1 MTVNLPTTL
10 PPPSLYPKLLPH
22 LISQLSHSPPSSS
35 TLPALR
41 SILHIIAYITLSS
54 PSSGNIPQAKSTI
67 PLQHLSELST
77 SHPGLIKASLL
88 LDAIIAYPLYLTTIN
103 EVLTNAFDSNGDL
116 VEVFRIDI
124 IPSLIN
130 RLNLGNTNNNGNK
143 CVDDISK
150 STKILLSIIRSHD
163 ELLALV
169 LEDSENLI
177 KSLSKAYSTI
187 STTTNSN
194 ERSAT
199 RVRVKS
205 DILMI
210 CKELL
215 DSVPSGHDTVEE
227 TMIAFMGELT
237 ERKAQ
242 GEVMGDGSKLRDDWE
257 ALFERDEE
265 GLSKEVKEVLVK
277 ERDERAKED
286 RRVQHL
292 LQLFPTLPPHLLL
305 SALSHPSISSLPEGS
320 RATPS
325 EQASPIV
332 EIIFNKGEGLPDDLK
347 ELKLA
352 IQSLSQD
359 DNIPETSTL
368 DVNGNDTNQSGQKG
382 KVERRNIFDDEK
394 LDLSK
399 LKLKDDDSS
408 LPTLSNT
415 IPDTLRASIMRLVE
429 NQAVEEEER
438 RQALKDANLLDDEDD
453 YEEDGDG
460 VISRIKIT
468 GGEDEEDELSEEDGV
483 KISREPSGTTTPS
496 SGPSDRQRLDILR
509 TAYINNQR
517 VFERDGATRRSSER
531 KKLREMTGWDDG
543 QIEGWR
549 IMLERDPHK
558 DDILS
563 AHTERMSRN
572 RQNSPPRNNP
582 QQGSSRGG
590 HPNGGGR
597 GGNRGGN
604 GGGQRGGRGGSKSS
618 RGHSNAARTRGHDKK
633 MSKMGAI

>member
-1 MTVNLPTTL
+1 MTVNLPISL

-22 LISQLSHSPPSSS
+22 LISQLSHSAPSSS
-35 TLPALR
+35 TLSALR
-41 SILHIIAYITLSS
+41 SILHIIASITLSS

-67 PLQHLSELST
+67 PLQHLLELST

-103 EVLTNAFDSNGDL
+103 EILTNAFDSNGDL

-130 RLNLGNTNNNGNK
+130 RLNQGNANNNGNK
-143 CVDDISK
+143 SIDDISQ

-169 LEDSENLI
+169 LEDSENVI

-187 STTTNSN
+187 PTTSSN
-194 ERSAT
+194 AG
-199 RVRVKS
+199 VRVKS

-227 TMIAFMGELT
+227 TMIAFMGEMSGFKG
-237 ERKAQ
+237 E
-242 GEVMGDGSKLRDDWE
+242 GEVMGVGSRLRDDWE

-265 GLSKEVKEVLVK
+265 GLSKEVKEVLMK

-325 EQASPIV
+325 DQASPIV

-352 IQSLSQD
+352 IQFLSQGD
-359 DNIPETSTL
+359 SIPESSTL
-368 DVNGNDTNQSGQKG
+368 EVNVNGTSQGDKKG
-382 KVERRNIFDDEK
+382 KVERRNIFDDEE

-453 YEEDGDG
+453 YEEGDDG
-460 VISRIKIT
+460 VISRIKVT
-468 GGEDEEDELSEEDGV
+468 GGDDEEDEISEEDGV

-517 VFERDGATRRSSER
+517 VFERDGVTEDRVSER
-531 KKLREMTGWDDG
+531 
-543 QIEGWR
+543 
-549 IMLERDPHK
+549 
-558 DDILS
+558 
-563 AHTERMSRN
+563 N
-572 RQNSPPRNNP
+572 
-582 QQGSSRGG
+582 
-590 HPNGGGR
+590 
-597 GGNRGGN
+597 
-604 GGGQRGGRGGSKSS
+604 
-618 RGHSNAARTRGHDKK
+618 
-633 MSKMGAI
+633 